1 MTDQMVAEYLY
12 LLECSDCRALCRE
25 NLERLQRAHLEKIP
39 YNNLGIYVSGTVPSL
54 DEQELFNKIIRQK
67 RGGYC
72 FELNGLFTQL
82 LRSLGYEVEEYFA
95 RWHFGG
101 SDAVPM
107 RRHRICKVVCD
118 DREFISDVSIGSA
131 GSVIPFDFTFDT
143 EQERAVRNYRF
154 MHHKM
159 LGILLE
165 TKTSD
170 GWVPYYSFTQDPH
183 YPQDFEYANY
193 FCAANP
199 DSVFRKKFF
208 MHRQTE
214 NVQYYIEDLQQSGV
228 PFNFCIRKSKD
239 EIEKTVVESSSHLQ
253 ELLEQYFDIF
263 CSISELPEKVR

>member
-1 MTDQMVAEYLY
+1 M
-12 LLECSDCRALCRE
+12 
-25 NLERLQRAHLEKIP
+25 
-39 YNNLGIYVSGTVPSL
+39 
-54 DEQELFNKIIRQK
+54 
-67 RGGYC
+67 
-72 FELNGLFTQL
+72 

-101 SDAVPM
+101 SDVVPV

-118 DREFISDVSIGSA
+118 GREFISDVSIGSA

-143 EQERAVRNYRF
+143 VQERKVRNYRF
-154 MHHKM
+154 THHKM
-159 LGILLE
+159 LGILVE

-193 FCAANP
+193 YCAANP

-214 NVQYYIEDLQQSGV
+214 KEQYYIEDLQQTGA
-228 PFNFCIRKSKD
+228 PFNFCIRKGKD
-239 EIEKTVVESSSHLQ
+239 DIEKTVVQSRAHLQ
-253 ELLEQYFDIF
+253 ELLAQYFDIC
-263 CSISELPEKVR
+263 CSLNELPEKSQAK